1 MYASAYAMIFSFI
14 SCSLVTSNKGCLIIT
29 SINFF
34 LCSNISFCSFHEQ
47 SKNIAKL
54 MTKADLAD
62 KVYEKVGLARKE
74 AVEMI
79 ETLFSSMKSIL
90 SEGESIKITGFGT
103 FLVRK
108 KSSRRGRNPKT
119 GEEME
124 ITARKVIT
132 FKPSLEFKEVVE
144 KA

>member
-1 MYASAYAMIFSFI
+1 
-14 SCSLVTSNKGCLIIT
+14 
-29 SINFF
+29 
-34 LCSNISFCSFHEQ
+34 
-47 SKNIAKL
+47 

-62 KVYEKVGLARKE
+62 RVYEKVGLSRKE
-74 AVEMI
+74 AVDMI
-79 ETLFSSMKSIL
+79 ETLFSSMKGIL

-108 KSSRRGRNPKT
+108 KTSRRGRNPKT
-119 GEEME
+119 GEDME

-132 FKPSLEFKEVVE
+132 FKPSLEFKAVVE

>member
-1 MYASAYAMIFSFI
+1 
-14 SCSLVTSNKGCLIIT
+14 
-29 SINFF
+29 
-34 LCSNISFCSFHEQ
+34 
-47 SKNIAKL
+47 

-62 KVYEKVGLARKE
+62 KVYEKVGLSRKE

-108 KSSRRGRNPKT
+108 KSSRRGRNTKT

-132 FKPSLEFKEVVE
+132 FKPSLEFKAVVE

>member
-1 MYASAYAMIFSFI
+1 
-14 SCSLVTSNKGCLIIT
+14 
-29 SINFF
+29 
-34 LCSNISFCSFHEQ
+34 
-47 SKNIAKL
+47 

-62 KVYEKVGLARKE
+62 KVYEKVGLSRKE

-132 FKPSLEFKEVVE
+132 FKPSLEFKAVVQ